1 MIEIERKF
9 KVVSPE
15 YKELASNSRKII
27 QGFLNSNKNRIV
39 RVRLTGNEGRLTVK
53 GKSTDDG
60 LERFEWE
67 TIISKNDALDL
78 LDLCEKPM
86 IEKSRYDVFHEGK
99 LFEVDE
105 FYGENEGLIIAE
117 LELKSKDELFNL
129 PSWIGEEVTGDQ
141 KYYNANLITNPYKN
155 WK

>member
-99 LFEVDE
+99 LFEIDE
-105 FYGENEGLIIAE
+105 FYGENEGLVIAE